1 MSAVPGAVTAPP
13 AVGATAIATTAPAPM
28 SNQNLNQ
35 IVTDYL
41 LKRGYTRTEL
51 VFRDESKHIG
61 PDGRPIHDDSA
72 IMGPKKYH
80 RAFALLRDWVETN
93 LEIYKFE
100 LSKLLWPYFVYAWI
114 ELLEQNYREDAKVL
128 LAAVNP
134 FFERYHQD
142 DLRVFSTITSPENVK
157 ENQITQL
164 YKNNKYK
171 IPLNQAIVGPLFH
184 FLERENDNGGAVI
197 SYVIQAYCQIESVS
211 RGPIEPF
218 SFEAIYRRSQGLDLE
233 DIDRDEGIS
242 GHYTGLS
249 NKDVLTTTTP
259 LKLGPL
265 PMEEGLKDDV
275 RAELEEEDQRNPPI
289 AGKPS
294 LVDEFER
301 RIKREESSDVPSRND
316 IPLPPSRAR
325 DVVMEMQK
333 VRENRDRFKMD
344 TNHTGG
350 VGPGVS
356 ALMYTFHNTCG
367 MVSCLEFSPDNKLAA
382 AGTMDSYIR
391 VWTLDGSPL
400 TTRMADE
407 KDLKINNRKLI
418 GHSAPVFG
426 LSFSDGTAKW
436 DSTPFGNEGKQ
447 APAPLDTS
455 TRLLL
460 SCSADGQIRLWSL
473 DTWTCLCVYRG
484 HSGPVMRVKWS
495 PQGHYFLSG
504 GWDRTARVWMQ
515 DHASA
520 QRLLV
525 GHDTSISAITWHPNG
540 MYVFS
545 ASDETDKTIRMWS
558 VVTGECVRV
567 FTGHTDYIAAIE
579 CSPNGKLI
587 VSGDNAGNIFYWDLE
602 KGTRIKRSRG
612 HGKGGVT
619 SLSFDSESLVL
630 ASGGHDGSVRIW
642 DVNMPAQGHKPVT
655 QSQAITVNSGDA
667 TTANGANASGTS
679 ASGSNA
685 NGQTGGATNGTS
697 GSGGG
702 GGGGSGATGATS
714 GSGKRKGKEVT
725 ITADQISALPTKQ
738 TPVLEVQFT
747 RMNLVLAG
755 GCYDPER

>member
-1 MSAVPGAVTAPP
+1 MAKGVSPHAQVAHNEVK
-13 AVGATAIATTAPAPM
+13 
-28 SNQNLNQ
+28 Q
-35 IVTDYL
+35 VTDYL

-61 PDGRPIHDDSA
+61 LDGRPIHDDSEV
-72 IMGPKKYH
+72 MGPKKYIK
-80 RAFALLRDWVETN
+80 AFTLLRDWVETN

-100 LSKLLWPYFVYAWI
+100 LGKLLWPFFVYAWM
-114 ELLEQNYREDAKVL
+114 ELLEQNYREDAKNFLNSVKS
-128 LAAVNP
+128 

-142 DLRVFSTITSPENVK
+142 DLRVFSTITTPDHIKQNE
-157 ENQITQL
+157 ITQL
-164 YKNNKYK
+164 YKNNKYR

-184 FLERENDNGGAVI
+184 FLERENDQGGAVI
-197 SYVIQAYCQIESVS
+197 SYVVQAYCQIDSVS

-233 DIDRDEGIS
+233 DVDRDEGIP

-265 PMEEGLKDDV
+265 PMEESLKEDV
-275 RAELEEEDQRNPPI
+275 RAELEEEDQRNPP
-289 AGKPS
+289 APGKPS
-294 LVDEFER
+294 LS
-301 RIKREESSDVPSRND
+301 EE
-316 IPLPPSRAR
+316 
-325 DVVMEMQK
+325 
-333 VRENRDRFKMD
+333 
-344 TNHTGG
+344 
-350 VGPGVS
+350 
-356 ALMYTFHNTCG
+356 
-367 MVSCLEFSPDNKLAA
+367 VSCLEFSPDNQLAA
-382 AGTMDSYIR
+382 VGTMDSYIR

-400 TTRMADE
+400 TSRMTDE

-436 DSTPFGNEGKQ
+436 GGSAFGNEGKS

-455 TRLLL
+455 SRLLL

-473 DTWTCLCVYRG
+473 DTWTCLCIYRG
-484 HSGPVMRVKWS
+484 HTGPVMRVKWS

-525 GHDTSISAITWHPNG
+525 GHDTSISAIAWHPNG
-540 MYVFS
+540 IYVFS

-558 VVTGECVRV
+558 VITGECVRV
-567 FTGHTDYIAAIE
+567 FTGHTDYIATLE
-579 CSPNGKLI
+579 CSPNGKIL
-587 VSGDNAGNIFYWDLE
+587 VSGDNAGNIFYWDLD

-619 SLSFDSESLVL
+619 SLSFGVESTVL
-630 ASGGHDGSVRIW
+630 ASGGHDGTVRIW
-642 DVNMPAQGHKPVT
+642 DVNMPAQGHKSANQP
-655 QSQAITVNSGDA
+655 QAITVNSGE
-667 TTANGANASGTS
+667 TTTETANGVTTGTDANGTVNGTANSTSVNSANASNST
-679 ASGSNA
+679 
-685 NGQTGGATNGTS
+685 
-697 GSGGG
+697 
-702 GGGGSGATGATS
+702 
-714 GSGKRKGKEVT
+714 GKRKTKEVT

-738 TPVLEVQFT
+738 TPVLKVQFT

>member
-1 MSAVPGAVTAPP
+1 
-13 AVGATAIATTAPAPM
+13 M

-72 IMGPKKYH
+72 IMGPRKYH
-80 RAFALLRDWVETN
+80 KAFALLRDWVETN

-114 ELLEQNYREDAKVL
+114 ELLEQNYREDAKAL
-128 LAAVNP
+128 LAAVKP

-142 DLRVFSTITSPENVK
+142 DLRVFSTITSPEHVK

-233 DIDRDEGIS
+233 DIDRDEGIP

-316 IPLPPSRAR
+316 LPLPPSRAR

-391 VWTLDGSPL
+391 
-400 TTRMADE
+400 
-407 KDLKINNRKLI
+407 
-418 GHSAPVFG
+418 
-426 LSFSDGTAKW
+426 
-436 DSTPFGNEGKQ
+436 
-447 APAPLDTS
+447 
-455 TRLLL
+455 
-460 SCSADGQIRLWSL
+460 IRLWSL

-619 SLSFDSESLVL
+619 SLSFDAESLVL

-642 DVNMPAQGHKPVT
+642 DVNMPAQGHKPIT
-655 QSQAITVNSGDA
+655 QSQAITINSGDA
-667 TTANGANASGTS
+667 TTANGGDASGAS
-679 ASGSNA
+679 ASGANA
-685 NGQTGGATNGTS
+685 NGQTGGTANGTG
-697 GSGGG
+697 GS

-738 TPVLEVQFT
+738 TPVLKVQFT